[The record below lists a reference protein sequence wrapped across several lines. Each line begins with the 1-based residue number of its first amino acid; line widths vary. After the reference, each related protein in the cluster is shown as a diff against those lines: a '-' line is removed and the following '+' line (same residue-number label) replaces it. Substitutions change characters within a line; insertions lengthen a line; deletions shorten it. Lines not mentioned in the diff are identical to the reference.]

1 MKTEIKIIPL
11 SSKKFMVVT
20 KVEGRTMSEVS
31 FSSLEEIE
39 GQAETLRSEAVA
51 LARKIE
57 AVEKLLNQ

>member
-39 GQAETLRSEAVA
+39 SQAGTLRSEAVA
-51 LARKIE
+51 LASKIE